1 MSSSIAD
8 RTDAAVKLV
17 SEFIIEDKVERSVLW
32 GDWGERSIMAASM
45 SSAVMALLGVVVDVW
60 GVGVGALSVGRTV
73 TEAAAYI
80 SETLLTRH
88 YD

>member
-32 GDWGERSIMAASM
+32 GEWGERSVMAAASM
-45 SSAVMALLGVVVDVW
+45 SSAVMALLGVHVVVDV
-60 GVGVGALSVGRTV
+60 GGT
-73 TEAAAYI
+73 
-80 SETLLTRH
+80 
-88 YD
+88 